1 MGHLLNGIQ
10 FRRSHRTADFG
21 HEQFVDLLKFLRE
34 QAIKVIYKLNS
45 VAVECGTL
53 SHALVAAARPRVERD

>member
-1 MGHLLNGIQ
+1 
-10 FRRSHRTADFG
+10 
-21 HEQFVDLLKFLRE
+21 LLKFLRE
-34 QAIKVIYKLNS
+34 QAIKVIFKLNT